1 MSNETELIKALK
13 EACGPLCDDCLAPAA
28 GRNQRQQANQVDRR
42 LEARGTITRPR
53 GMCVACHKVK
63 TVSMLDGSSAEPRWE
78 PSTPVLVVPAV
89 RPELA
94 PQTGD
99 DRERYWEGH
108 VQSAVV
114 AHLSTTGWRV
124 TQVTDTASK
133 AQGVDVIARKDGQ
146 EIWVTVK
153 GYPRGTSATNPSTQS
168 RHWFS
173 QALFDVV
180 HYRTERPDI
189 AFGAIR
195 EV

>member
-1 MSNETELIKALK
+1 LT
-13 EACGPLCDDCLAPAA
+13 
-28 GRNQRQQANQVDRR
+28 
-42 LEARGTITRPR
+42 
-53 GMCVACHKVK
+53 
-63 TVSMLDGSSAEPRWE
+63 
-78 PSTPVLVVPAV
+78 
-89 RPELA
+89 
-94 PQTGD
+94 
-99 DRERYWEGH
+99 
-108 VQSAVV
+108 
-114 AHLSTTGWRV
+114 V